1 MIGWWSAGGKSGW
14 LLERILVRTTYSPM
28 APTATLVPWED
39 SRLRHSHT
47 PLVTTFVAS
56 SGVDVGNHHD
66 KEVKLNG
73 VNDTAAPQSK
83 KIGIQQQPGLQGKS
97 VAKKSQQDVNT
108 SIRRSRGSK
117 SHSQGIKAG
126 GDDAILTIPPRSTKK
141 TKGRRLKEKSV
152 IKKSQPDVKSSIRT
166 RKKCIQKECTKDAR
180 GKGGVCITHGAKVK
194 AIKHCSHG
202 GCTNQSKKGGVC
214 ITHGAKKK
222 RCSFEGCTK
231 VSAKGGVCITH
242 GAKVKVE
249 NCSHGGCTNQSKKGG
264 VCITHGA
271 KKKRCSFE
279 GCTKGSVKGGVC
291 ITHGAKVKV
300 KRCIHKGCTNKV
312 QQGGVCI
319 THGAIRVL
327 RKRCSHNGCTSYA
340 KKGGVCTRH
349 RSKSSINANNIPTL
363 QPNAFPPSVLPH
375 RSADYEDEEELNSWI
390 WRSSRE
396 ANHGGS

>member
-73 VNDTAAPQSK
+73 VNIPQLLKSK
-83 KIGIQQQPGLQGKS
+83 KFGIQQQPGLKGKS

-242 GAKVKVE
+242 GAKVKV
-249 NCSHGGCTNQSKKGG
+249 
-264 VCITHGA
+264 
-271 KKKRCSFE
+271 
-279 GCTKGSVKGGVC
+279 
-291 ITHGAKVKV
+291 